1 MTDIHAP
8 PAGGKH
14 FKTSSKK
21 GRGMARR
28 SPPRRYAPAA
38 EIKFHPLADIFP
50 LMEGAEFDAL
60 IADIR
65 AHGLRESIVIYDGMI
80 LDGRN
85 RYRACKAAG
94 VTPLFR
100 IAVQSPEQSPNL
112 ARPLITEPTSYVI
125 SANIHRRHLTA
136 EQKRELIA
144 KLLVVQPEAS
154 NVSIAKIAKVDD
166 KTVAAVR
173 REKEATSEI
182 PRLEK
187 RVGADGKVRKQPTR
201 KAKPAPDPAVDA
213 AAPDG
218 AQDDE
223 GAELAA
229 EDALAN
235 DPNILMQRRGESDEA
250 FSARSAEWHKDIEVH
265 NAGGPEGVAA
275 LEAIARIPKE
285 RLPSFFS
292 RLEEDYPDDEDEEGY
307 EFGIYRD
314 GPT

>member
-1 MTDIHAP
+1 VSDELT
-8 PAGGKH
+8 
-14 FKTSSKK
+14 
-21 GRGMARR
+21 
-28 SPPRRYAPAA
+28 
-38 EIKFHPLADIFP
+38 FHPIAGIFP
-50 LMEGAEFDAL
+50 LMEGEEFDAL
-60 IADIR
+60 VADIK
-65 AHGLRESIVIYDGMI
+65 AHGLREPIMLFRGKI

-85 RYRACKAAG
+85 RYRACIAAG
-94 VTPLFR
+94 VKIDPHLQRNMMPSGGTDPL
-100 IAVQSPEQSPNL
+100 A
-112 ARPLITEPTSYVI
+112 YVI